1 VPVRGHPSGPPV
13 RPSRAGQRGLAV
25 RAVRVRQRVR
35 LGPGH
40 QPPPVDPAVRPVQ
53 FLYEAGAM
61 MLAQLHASSQ
71 SAAPVF
77 FTFALKL
84 IVLVGRHGAMNPAG
98 TVR

>member
-1 VPVRGHPSGPPV
+1 VHAASVTIAMAAGMVTNCCIGP
-13 RPSRAGQRGLAV
+13 
-25 RAVRVRQRVR
+25 
-35 LGPGH
+35 
-40 QPPPVDPAVRPVQ
+40 

-77 FTFALKL
+77 FTFAFKL
-84 IVLVGRHGAMNPAG
+84 IVLVGRHRAMNPAR